1 MQNDNIDEII
11 DGIKSQKSKKGAEKF
26 LKNKL
31 SPEQS
36 KKLSDVLSDENA
48 LKNLLSSDRARSC
61 LKSSAAKTRNKAH
74 RKDNSYG

>member
-11 DGIKSQKSKKGAEKF
+11 DGIKSQKSKIGVEKF

-48 LKNLLSSDRARSC
+48 LKNLLSSDRAKE
-61 LKSSAAKTRNKAH
+61 LFKKLGG
-74 RKDNSYG
+74 KDAE

>member
-11 DGIKSQKSKKGAEKF
+11 DGIKNQKSKKGAEKF

-48 LKNLLSSDRARSC
+48 LKNLLSSDRAKE
-61 LKSSAAKTRNKAH
+61 LFKKLGG
-74 RKDNSYG
+74 KDTE

>member
-36 KKLSDVLSDENA
+36 KKLSENPDDRSHTDE
-48 LKNLLSSDRARSC
+48 
-61 LKSSAAKTRNKAH
+61 
-74 RKDNSYG
+74 

>member
-11 DGIKSQKSKKGAEKF
+11 DGIKSLKSKKGAENF

-36 KKLSDVLSDENA
+36 KTLSDVLRDENA
-48 LKNLLSSDRARSC
+48 LKNLLSSD
-61 LKSSAAKTRNKAH
+61 SAKELFKKLGG
-74 RKDNSYG
+74 KDAE

>member
-11 DGIKSQKSKKGAEKF
+11 DGIKSQKSQKGAEKF

-48 LKNLLSSDRARSC
+48 LKNLLSSDRAKE
-61 LKSSAAKTRNKAH
+61 LFKKLGG
-74 RKDNSYG
+74 KDAE

>member
-1 MQNDNIDEII
+1 MQNVNLDVIKYVII
-11 DGIKSQKSKKGAEKF
+11 IQKSKKGAEKF

-48 LKNLLSSDRARSC
+48 LKNLLSSDRAKE
-61 LKSSAAKTRNKAH
+61 LFKKLGGKEAE
-74 RKDNSYG
+74 

>member
-11 DGIKSQKSKKGAEKF
+11 DGIKIQKSKKGAEKF

-48 LKNLLSSDRARSC
+48 LKNLLSSDRAKE
-61 LKSSAAKTRNKAH
+61 LFKKLGG
-74 RKDNSYG
+74 KDAE

>member
-36 KKLSDVLSDENA
+36 KKLSDGLSDENA
-48 LKNLLSSDRARSC
+48 LKNLLASDRAKE
-61 LKSSAAKTRNKAH
+61 LFKKLGG
-74 RKDNSYG
+74 KDAE

>member
-48 LKNLLSSDRARSC
+48 LKICCQVTEPRSC
-61 LKSSAAKTRNKAH
+61 LKSSAAKMRNKTY

>member
-11 DGIKSQKSKKGAEKF
+11 DGIKSQKSKEGAEKF

-48 LKNLLSSDRARSC
+48 LKNLLSSDRAKE
-61 LKSSAAKTRNKAH
+61 LFKKLGG
-74 RKDNSYG
+74 KDAE

>member
-1 MQNDNIDEII
+1 MQNYNIDEII

-26 LKNKL
+26 LKHKL

-48 LKNLLSSDRARSC
+48 LKNLLSSDRAKE
-61 LKSSAAKTRNKAH
+61 LFKKLGGKEAE
-74 RKDNSYG
+74 

>member
-1 MQNDNIDEII
+1 MQNDNIGEII
-11 DGIKSQKSKKGAEKF
+11 DGIKNQKSKKGAEKF

-48 LKNLLSSDRARSC
+48 LKNLLSSDRAKE
-61 LKSSAAKTRNKAH
+61 LFKKLGG
-74 RKDNSYG
+74 KDAE

>member
-11 DGIKSQKSKKGAEKF
+11 DGIKSQKSKKGAENF

-48 LKNLLSSDRARSC
+48 LKNLLLSDRAKE
-61 LKSSAAKTRNKAH
+61 LFKKLGG
-74 RKDNSYG
+74 KDAE

>member
-11 DGIKSQKSKKGAEKF
+11 DGIKSQKAKKGAEKF

-48 LKNLLSSDRARSC
+48 LKNLLSSDRAKE
-61 LKSSAAKTRNKAH
+61 LFKKLGG
-74 RKDNSYG
+74 KDAE

>member
-11 DGIKSQKSKKGAEKF
+11 DGIKGQKSKKGAEKF

-48 LKNLLSSDRARSC
+48 LKNLLSSDRAKE
-61 LKSSAAKTRNKAH
+61 LFKKLGG
-74 RKDNSYG
+74 KDAE

>member
-11 DGIKSQKSKKGAEKF
+11 DGIKRQKSKKGAEKF

-48 LKNLLSSDRARSC
+48 LKNLLSSDRAKE
-61 LKSSAAKTRNKAH
+61 LFKKLGG
-74 RKDNSYG
+74 KDAE

>member
-11 DGIKSQKSKKGAEKF
+11 DGIKSQKSKKG

-48 LKNLLSSDRARSC
+48 LKNLLSSDRAKE
-61 LKSSAAKTRNKAH
+61 LFKKLGG
-74 RKDNSYG
+74 KDAE

>member
-1 MQNDNIDEII
+1 MQNVNIDEII

-26 LKNKL
+26 LKTKL

-48 LKNLLSSDRARSC
+48 LKNLLSSDRAKE
-61 LKSSAAKTRNKAH
+61 LFKKLGG
-74 RKDNSYG
+74 KDAE

>member
-26 LKNKL
+26 LKNTL

-48 LKNLLSSDRARSC
+48 LKNLLSSDRAKE
-61 LKSSAAKTRNKAH
+61 LFKKLGG
-74 RKDNSYG
+74 KDAE

>member
-11 DGIKSQKSKKGAEKF
+11 DGIKSQKSKKGAEIF

-48 LKNLLSSDRARSC
+48 LKNLLSSDRAKE
-61 LKSSAAKTRNKAH
+61 LFKKLGG
-74 RKDNSYG
+74 KDAE

>member
-11 DGIKSQKSKKGAEKF
+11 DGIKNQKSKKGAEKF

-48 LKNLLSSDRARSC
+48 LKNLLSSDRAKE
-61 LKSSAAKTRNKAH
+61 LFKKLGG
-74 RKDNSYG
+74 KDSE

>member
-11 DGIKSQKSKKGAEKF
+11 DGIKSQKSKQGAEKF

-31 SPEQS
+31 SHEQS

-48 LKNLLSSDRARSC
+48 LKNLLSSDRAKE
-61 LKSSAAKTRNKAH
+61 LFKKLGG
-74 RKDNSYG
+74 KDAE

>member
-1 MQNDNIDEII
+1 MKFIL
-11 DGIKSQKSKKGAEKF
+11 SKKGAEKF

-48 LKNLLSSDRARSC
+48 LKNLLSSDRAKE
-61 LKSSAAKTRNKAH
+61 LFKKLGG
-74 RKDNSYG
+74 KDAE

>member
-11 DGIKSQKSKKGAEKF
+11 DGIKSQKPKKGAEKF

-48 LKNLLSSDRARSC
+48 LKNLLSSDRAKE
-61 LKSSAAKTRNKAH
+61 LFKKLGG
-74 RKDNSYG
+74 KDAE

>member
-11 DGIKSQKSKKGAEKF
+11 DGIKSQKSTKGAEKF

-48 LKNLLSSDRARSC
+48 LKNLLSSDRAKE
-61 LKSSAAKTRNKAH
+61 LFKKLGG
-74 RKDNSYG
+74 KDAE

>member
-11 DGIKSQKSKKGAEKF
+11 DGIKSQKSKKGVEKF

-48 LKNLLSSDRARSC
+48 LKNLLSSDRAKE
-61 LKSSAAKTRNKAH
+61 LFKKLGG
-74 RKDNSYG
+74 KDAE

>member
-11 DGIKSQKSKKGAEKF
+11 DGIKNQKSKKGAEKF

-48 LKNLLSSDRARSC
+48 LKNLLSSD
-61 LKSSAAKTRNKAH
+61 KAKELFKKLGG
-74 RKDNSYG
+74 KDAE

>member
-11 DGIKSQKSKKGAEKF
+11 DGIKSQKSKKGAEKL

-48 LKNLLSSDRARSC
+48 LKNLLSSDRAKELFKKLSG
-61 LKSSAAKTRNKAH
+61 
-74 RKDNSYG
+74 KDAE

>member
-26 LKNKL
+26 LENKL

-48 LKNLLSSDRARSC
+48 LKNLLSSDRAKE
-61 LKSSAAKTRNKAH
+61 LFKKLGG
-74 RKDNSYG
+74 KDAE

>member
-26 LKNKL
+26 LKNNL

-48 LKNLLSSDRARSC
+48 LKNLLSSDRAKE
-61 LKSSAAKTRNKAH
+61 LFKKLGG
-74 RKDNSYG
+74 KDAE

>member
-11 DGIKSQKSKKGAEKF
+11 DGIKSQKSKKGEEKF

-48 LKNLLSSDRARSC
+48 LKNLLSSDRAKE
-61 LKSSAAKTRNKAH
+61 LFKKLGG
-74 RKDNSYG
+74 KDAE